1 MDSLVSLAPHSQ
13 ARSYAPIA
21 QVSQVLSEEVIL
33 LVSLDFLVR
42 LAIALLVIGLV
53 APPERSPRNECE
65 GVASEVD
72 SMPLHVARCPFCTV
86 DLPRHR
92 ASDVPE
98 GEDDA
103 DCRGALVRP
112 CDVAAEPHPA
122 DRHRDE
128 PVESCGAA

>member
-1 MDSLVSLAPHSQ
+1 MSSKRAWQCLPITQVAQILAQHPLSSIFHTDGAVYAFSLISRTVVLA
-13 ARSYAPIA
+13 
-21 QVSQVLSEEVIL
+21 
-33 LVSLDFLVR
+33 
-42 LAIALLVIGLV
+42 V
-53 APPERSPRNECE
+53 APPDNESGYKGKE
-65 GVASEVD
+65 VAAD
-72 SMPLHVARCPFCTV
+72 IDCMTLDVARCPFRTV

-103 DCRGALVRP
+103 DCGGALVRP

-128 PVESCGAA
+128 PLESCGAA